1 MAAIPNA
8 GPTARPA
15 RTAGQPTDLART
27 GTICTV
33 AGDNTVW
40 PQPWS
45 NEATSRPPR
54 RALEV
59 VRESGESH
67 DPREAM

>member
-15 RTAGQPTDLART
+15 GTADQPTDLART
-27 GTICTV
+27 GAICTV
-33 AGDNTVW
+33 AGDHTVW

-59 VRESGESH
+59 VRARGESH
-67 DPREAM
+67 DPRDAT